1 MILAKYKDRVDLL
14 LQVLP
19 YVAKEKEF
27 ALKGG
32 TAINLFERNMP
43 RLSVDIDLHY
53 LPIKER
59 DESLQEIEAALKRI
73 KKDLEKFIKGIHVN
87 LSKPKGTDT
96 DLKLNCQLNRAQI
109 KIEVNSITRG
119 KIAPER
125 LMQINKEVQ
134 EKYGKFAAINVVSH
148 GELFGGK
155 ILAALDRQH
164 PRDLFDVKI
173 LMDNEGID
181 DNIRLGFITMLASH
195 YKPIHELLNPE
206 LKDQKSAF
214 KTQFSGMSELD
225 FTYSDYEKTSEKLII
240 KVNRMLTKTD
250 KKFLIGFASGQP
262 DWSLCPIEVL
272 KDLPAVKWKLIN
284 INKLATDNPKKHDS
298 LIESLK
304 VVLKVE

>member
-1 MILAKYKDRVDLL
+1 MILAKYKQQVDLL

-32 TAINLFERNMP
+32 TAINLFVQDMP
-43 RLSVDIDLHY
+43 RLSVDLDLHF
-53 LPIKER
+53 LPIKDR
-59 DESLQEIEAALKRI
+59 DESLREIEAALNRI
-73 KKDLEKFIKGIHVN
+73 KQDLEKSIKGIHVN

-125 LMQINKEVQ
+125 MMQINKKVQ
-134 EKYGKFAAINVVSH
+134 NEFGKFASINVVSH

-164 PRDLFDVKI
+164 PRDLFDIK
-173 LMDNEGID
+173 LLLDKEGID
-181 DNIRLGFITMLASH
+181 NNVRLGVITMLVSH
-195 YKPIHELLNPE
+195 YKPIHELLSPE

-214 KTQFSGMSELD
+214 DTQFSGMTELE
-225 FTYSDYEKTSEKLII
+225 FSYSDYEETREKLITKI
-240 KVNRMLTKTD
+240 NSKLTKTD
-250 KKFLIGFASGQP
+250 KEFLVKSF
-262 DWSLCPIEVL
+262 
-272 KDLPAVKWKLIN
+272 LP
-284 INKLATDNPKKHDS
+284 
-298 LIESLK
+298 
-304 VVLKVE
+304 